1 MTNPDDT
8 NCVPDSRVMPAGL
21 KKIVEASSAAA
32 ASPANALPS
41 PRALCSFTWKPAAST
56 LRASHTMLASTTS
69 RQTIRW
75 RGFGRSGVTA
85 RARGVSGARM
95 EPARRAQHADVLGDR
110 RPRIEDGCARDR
122 DRHAGVCEGAD
133 VLGVD
138 AAVDLDLDLL
148 EPAPDELRPQP
159 GHRADRRGEGP
170 ERRDHERTHA
180 QVGDEVPVHDV
191 DVDAAHAR
199 VERVGH
205 LGAEPQEVGGEDRRR
220 YLYGTGAHRSVARSA
235 KRWHQRV

>member
-1 MTNPDDT
+1 MKRVCRSAIDPPLPSLLPPRAPPPTAEFRRDPSLWKLPVGLMTNPDDT

-69 RQTIRW
+69 RQTMRW
-75 RGFGRSGVTA
+75 PGCRLGGRGFVRSGVTA
-85 RARGVSGARM
+85 RARGVSGACM

-122 DRHAGVCEGAD
+122 DRHAGVCEG
-133 VLGVD
+133 
-138 AAVDLDLDLL
+138 
-148 EPAPDELRPQP
+148 
-159 GHRADRRGEGP
+159 
-170 ERRDHERTHA
+170 
-180 QVGDEVPVHDV
+180 
-191 DVDAAHAR
+191 
-199 VERVGH
+199 
-205 LGAEPQEVGGEDRRR
+205 
-220 YLYGTGAHRSVARSA
+220 
-235 KRWHQRV
+235 